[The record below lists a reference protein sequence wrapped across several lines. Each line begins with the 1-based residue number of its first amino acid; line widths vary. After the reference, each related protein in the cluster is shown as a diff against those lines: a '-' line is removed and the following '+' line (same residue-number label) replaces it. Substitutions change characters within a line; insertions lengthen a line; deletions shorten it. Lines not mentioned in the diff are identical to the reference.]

1 MAVDDVEG
9 SDTMINVVSAA
20 RRSTR
25 TLTDESKRM
34 ESINGR
40 RLEPTIVIVC
50 VMMTGHRDDV
60 SRDSIINVSMSP
72 IANSVA
78 LDI

>member
-9 SDTMINVVSAA
+9 SDTMITVVSAA

-78 LDI
+78 LVT

>member
-9 SDTMINVVSAA
+9 SDTMITVVSAA

-25 TLTDESKRM
+25 TLTDGSKRM

-50 VMMTGHRDDV
+50 VMMTGHRSEE
-60 SRDSIINVSMSP
+60 SRDSSINVSMSP

-78 LDI
+78 LVT

>member
-9 SDTMINVVSAA
+9 SDTMITVVSAA

-25 TLTDESKRM
+25 TLTDGSKRM

-40 RLEPTIVIVC
+40 RLEPAIVIVC
-50 VMMTGHRDDV
+50 VMMTGHRDEE
-60 SRDSIINVSMSP
+60 SRDSSINVSMSP

-78 LDI
+78 LVT